1 MNDGDSASPAAVLR
15 SLVARAVDA
24 DPERL
29 DDRVDLLERG
39 RESADDEATESGSP
53 SDRAVGGDRETPARR
68 LADLVGESESV
79 VAVVPRFEAD
89 LARRLNA
96 ALTAGDDGANGAT
109 DTEPDAVAPRE
120 ARVVFTGAAADR
132 LAGATGPMVRR
143 ALADRG
149 VDAYR
154 HDGDSP
160 VAVALGDDRAV
171 VGLVD
176 DAGVAALLWTD
187 DPAVR
192 EWAGATCRRY
202 LDAAERVTDD

>member
-1 MNDGDSASPAAVLR
+1 VSDGDPASPAAALR
-15 SLVARAVDA
+15 SLVARAVDV

-29 DDRVDLLERG
+29 DERVDTLERG
-39 RESADDEATESGSP
+39 RASADDEATESGP
-53 SDRAVGGDRETPARR
+53 AGEGAVSGDIGTPAGR
-68 LADLVGESESV
+68 LAALVGESESV

-96 ALTAGDDGANGAT
+96 ALAAGDDGGDGAT

-132 LAGATGPMVRR
+132 LAGATGPVVRR

-192 EWAGATCRRY
+192 EWAAATCRRY